1 MCHVLLCPSSVDE
14 YDVRIETTVNKIA
27 RTLSL
32 MHQMQRK
39 RAFSILIFEAAPY
52 RCQYS
57 VLQIEHRHVT
67 MEELLL
73 LLCLVLSAVLWGVSD
88 ALMKQSAPPPT
99 SSSIISTFFSLIS
112 SPAYLSLML
121 VNQLGSVLYYFSLS
135 LGRLSVISPVV
146 NTGKFIVT
154 AATGR
159 CLGEPEPSTRK
170 VVGLTLLLI
179 GVILQLTA

>member
-1 MCHVLLCPSSVDE
+1 
-14 YDVRIETTVNKIA
+14 
-27 RTLSL
+27 
-32 MHQMQRK
+32 
-39 RAFSILIFEAAPY
+39 
-52 RCQYS
+52 
-57 VLQIEHRHVT
+57 

-112 SPAYLSLML
+112 SPAYLALML